1 MQRVTEATPTV
12 VVIDDDDAVRGSLK
26 LLLKSIN
33 IPVTVYAS
41 AQEFLPSYVLD
52 QPGCLIVDVRMPGL
66 NGLELQQKLNLRGA
80 MIPVIFISGHGDIS
94 MAVEAMQH
102 GAFDFLPKPFSDQ
115 DLLDRVQRA
124 LQKDADNRRQVAR
137 SDHIRECLELLTPRE
152 REVLALIVIG
162 KPNKVMAS
170 DLGVSQ
176 RTVEIHRARVME
188 KMQSGS
194 VAQLVRMT
202 LAIEDAAK
210 GGLAAQVS
218 AVQTRNKNGD
228 TSQDSAT

>member
-1 MQRVTEATPTV
+1 MKFVTEATPTV

-33 IPVTVYAS
+33 LPVTVYAS

-52 QPGCLIVDVRMPGL
+52 QPGCLIVDVRMPGM

-124 LQKDADNRRQVAR
+124 LQRDADNRRQVAQ
-137 SDHIRECLELLTPRE
+137 SDRICECLELLTLRE

-162 KPNKVMAS
+162 KANKVIAS

-176 RTVEIHRARVME
+176 RTIEIHRARVME
-188 KMQSGS
+188 KMQAGS
-194 VAQLVRMT
+194 VAQLVRM
-202 LAIEDAAK
+202 L
-210 GGLAAQVS
+210 
-218 AVQTRNKNGD
+218 NGH
-228 TSQDSAT
+228 QPIC

>member
-1 MQRVTEATPTV
+1 MQTPATV
-12 VVIDDDDAVRGSLK
+12 VVIDDDDAVRGSLQ

-33 IPVTVYAS
+33 LLVTVYAS

-52 QPGCLIVDVRMPGL
+52 QPGCLIVDVRMPGM

-80 MIPVIFISGHGDIS
+80 MIPVIFITGHGDIS
-94 MAVEAMQH
+94 MAVEAMQY

-115 DLLDRVQRA
+115 DLLDRVGRA
-124 LQKDADNRRQVAR
+124 LQQDADNRRQVAQGDR
-137 SDHIRECLELLTPRE
+137 IRECMELLTPRE
-152 REVLALIVIG
+152 REVSALIVSG
-162 KPNKVMAS
+162 KANKVIAL

-188 KMQSGS
+188 KMQAGS

-202 LAIEDAAK
+202 LAIEPVSLPTRQAPNLGLTPAA
-210 GGLAAQVS
+210 
-218 AVQTRNKNGD
+218 
-228 TSQDSAT
+228 